1 VRLNEHIETKQT
13 TIPKKITIAN
23 LIDLNITKYK
33 KGIKINIGTKFA
45 RTEKATIKKTP
56 EPKILNNDTP
66 FFLLS
71 QCDNKI
77 ASDISKK
84 LAATFSVSII
94 LVLAEELI
102 SKVRKK
108 LTITA

>member
-1 VRLNEHIETKQT
+1 MNEHIETKQS

-23 LIDLNITKYK
+23 LNDLNITKYK
-33 KGIKINIGTKFA
+33 KGTKINIGTKFA
-45 RTEKATIKKTP
+45 RIEKATIKKNP
-56 EPKILNNDTP
+56 EAKMLNNDIP
-66 FFLLS
+66 FSLLS
-71 QCDNKI
+71 QCDNNI
-77 ASDISKK
+77 ASDISKQ
-84 LAATFSVSII
+84 LAAIFSACII